1 MIQIT
6 WQPIRVGGGS
16 HDEEGRMVLV
26 NGKLVAILVHL
37 TGPYDNPELRN
48 KWFVEVGF
56 GPLSGKHELFSTWEE
71 AEAWVY
77 QHCQVQRKRGSGRPL
92 HS

>member
-1 MIQIT
+1 
-6 WQPIRVGGGS
+6 
-16 HDEEGRMVLV
+16 MVLV
-26 NGKLVAILVHL
+26 NGKLVAVLVRL

-56 GPLSGKHELFSTWEE
+56 GPLSDKHELFSTWEE
-71 AEAWVY
+71 AEAWVH
-77 QHCQVQRKRGSGRPL
+77 QHCQDDRNRGSGRTL